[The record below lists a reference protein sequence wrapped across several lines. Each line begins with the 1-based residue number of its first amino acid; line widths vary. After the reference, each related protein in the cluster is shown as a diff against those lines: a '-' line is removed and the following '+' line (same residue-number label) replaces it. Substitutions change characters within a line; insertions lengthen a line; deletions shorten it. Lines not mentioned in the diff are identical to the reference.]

1 MQRFSG
7 TYVPIP
13 IIKRVVFH
21 FTFFKTRLISKIIA
35 KKCELWQESLIVT
48 DFIYD
53 EILPKRE
60 E

>member
-1 MQRFSG
+1 M
-7 TYVPIP
+7 PIP
-13 IIKRVVFH
+13 IIKPVVFH
-21 FTFFKTRLISKIIA
+21 FTFLKTRLISKFIA

-60 E
+60 D